1 MKSDVRFLFV
11 GFEAPRFW
19 QRVWRAQL
27 WMACGPATFAQAAG
41 RSLLHKQHRSESA
54 NENSGQKCD
63 QLVYIYYVS
72 EMFLT
77 FGHILQSRAPE
88 GIPNTKIRNKAFE
101 EASQVLVTL
110 TIRDYIG
117 VALAFAHWELTW
129 SFDMCKDV
137 WAVFWGKLSNC
148 ETLAVLLRCVLVV
161 VLERLQLVPGS
172 IVLDWGTGQLCIVML
187 VESSCFQLA
196 CFCSV
201 SPFASTPSYRC
212 VANVNVCFH
221 PCYGAS
227 TLAHFSIF

>member
-1 MKSDVRFLFV
+1 MWSACLHLLCFWNVSDIWTHSAKQSPWRNSQHENKKQSFRR
-11 GFEAPRFW
+11 GFPGTGHPYYPW
-19 QRVWRAQL
+19 LHWR
-27 WMACGPATFAQAAG
+27 CISFC
-41 RSLLHKQHRSESA
+41 SLGTYL
-54 NENSGQKCD
+54 
-63 QLVYIYYVS
+63 I
-72 EMFLT
+72 
-77 FGHILQSRAPE
+77 
-88 GIPNTKIRNKAFE
+88 
-101 EASQVLVTL
+101 
-110 TIRDYIG
+110 
-117 VALAFAHWELTW
+117 TW